1 MRKRIYVVPQIIVVV
16 IAERHLLAGSQ
27 HEMPAN
33 DPEEEV
39 DAGEA
44 LSRKNF
50 YLWAEDEEE

>member
-1 MRKRIYVVPQIIVVV
+1 MRKRIYVVPHIIVVV

-27 HEMPAN
+27 YEVPAN
-33 DPEEEV
+33 DPNEEV

-50 YLWAEDEEE
+50 HLWAEDE